1 LESEPLDRHASLAMT
16 RMWFK
21 LIGNGSKARFVILA
35 NAGIPCVMLR
45 LDAASRVVTSPRRR

>member
-21 LIGNGSKARFVILA
+21 AIGNGSK
-35 NAGIPCVMLR
+35 
-45 LDAASRVVTSPRRR
+45 SPLWRG